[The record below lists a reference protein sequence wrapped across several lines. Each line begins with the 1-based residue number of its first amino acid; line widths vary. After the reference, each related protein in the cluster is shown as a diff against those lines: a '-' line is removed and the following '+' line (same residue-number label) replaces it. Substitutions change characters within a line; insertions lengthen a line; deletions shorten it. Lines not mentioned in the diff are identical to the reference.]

1 MDFLLRCTCTVLA
14 IGLLAGCNREMDV
27 KIGVAAPMT
36 GPLAQFGKDIQSGA
50 QVAVDELNQ
59 DHFTINGRRAHFEL
73 VVADDKADPETGKQ
87 AAQTLIDAKVNAVF
101 GDFNSGVT
109 IPASAVYAK
118 AGIPQMSVSTN
129 PKYTRQGFKTTF
141 RILAD
146 DIQQGSTI
154 GLLISEKLKAK
165 SVYIVDDGTP
175 FGVGLAD
182 EVIKQ
187 LKTKNI
193 APPRD
198 SINPKAVDWAAE
210 IQKIKD
216 SKADVVFFGG
226 DEGVG
231 LPLIKEL
238 RKTDTSTRFVAGD
251 ALCDQSPIKHAQ
263 GDLNANYYCTVAGVP
278 PSWLS
283 AGAGFTQAYTAKYGK
298 PGAYAVP
305 AYDGIHIFAQAMQ
318 EASSSDPAVY
328 LPFLAKGSFDGKIQ
342 GSVEFD
348 EKGDVKDGTVVIYQ
362 SIGGDLIEQR
372 SVL

>member
-1 MDFLLRCTCTVLA
+1 MNPFLSCTYAVLA
-14 IGLLAGCNREMDV
+14 IGLLTGCNRDIDV
-27 KIGVAAPMT
+27 KIGLAAPMT
-36 GPLAQFGKDIQSGA
+36 GPLAQFGKDIQNGA
-50 QVAVDELNQ
+50 QVAVEELNQ
-59 DHFTINGRRAHFEL
+59 DHFTINGRHAHFEL
-73 VVADDKADPETGKQ
+73 VVEDDKSDPETGKQ

-109 IPASAVYAK
+109 IPASALYAK
-118 AGIPQMSVSTN
+118 AGLPQMSVSTN
-129 PKYTRQGFKTTF
+129 PKYTRQGFKTAF

-146 DIQQGSTI
+146 DIQQGTTI

-165 SVYIVDDGTP
+165 SIYIVDDGTP

-182 EVIKQ
+182 EVTKL

-193 APPRD
+193 TPPHD

-210 IQKIKD
+210 VKKIKD

-226 DEGVG
+226 DEGLG

-238 RKTDTSTRFVAGD
+238 RKNDTLIKFVAGD
-251 ALCDQSPIKHAQ
+251 AICDPSTIKHAE
-263 GDLNANYYCTVAGVP
+263 GNLDRNFYCTIAGVP

-283 AGAGFTQAYTAKYGK
+283 AGAGFTQMYTAKYGA
-298 PGAYAVP
+298 PGAYSVP

-318 EASSSDPAVY
+318 EANSSDPSVY

-362 SIGGDLIEQR
+362 SIGGQLIEQR